1 MEPTTGTQP
10 YMLAAHLDL
19 VFETN
24 RTQGPQVDK
33 WIMMKEWFE
42 EFEHFDCF
50 FFALTL
56 DWH

>member
-1 MEPTTGTQP
+1 MEQTTGTQP

-56 DWH
+56 H